1 MLELQNEGYVNAD
14 VNLLFSKNE
23 RNILHERNILQ
34 FSITQKQHSTVYYEN
49 KVVNKKFNN
58 HNEKRLK
65 KIIVKKM

>member
-49 KVVNKKFNN
+49 NVVNKKFNN